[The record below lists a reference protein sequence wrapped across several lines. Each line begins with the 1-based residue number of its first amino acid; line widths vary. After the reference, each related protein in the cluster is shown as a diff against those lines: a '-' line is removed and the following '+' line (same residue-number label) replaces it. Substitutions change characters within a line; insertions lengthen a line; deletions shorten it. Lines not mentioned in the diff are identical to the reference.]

1 MSILD
6 KKYVVEME
14 DGSKWAVPVRLIAED
29 RAKYFADLEYSGN
42 VEESLKDDTIPLFES
57 DDYEIHDWA
66 SNNLNWDEVK
76 AHAIQVKAADVDF
89 QEGWVNGEYSIS

>member
-1 MSILD
+1 MTEH
-6 KKYVVEME
+6 KKT
-14 DGSKWAVPVRLIAED
+14 K
-29 RAKYFADLEYSGN
+29 
-42 VEESLKDDTIPLFES
+42 S

-66 SNNLNWDEVK
+66 SNNMNWDEVK